1 MKIIT
6 LLPQMAADDVRTQ
19 QPTHKQVVTEG
30 KSTERR
36 KGCGGGAGAG
46 LCMQVKDGGGRRLII
61 DDCLIIWVMVHSA
74 MVAI

>member
-1 MKIIT
+1 MKIII
-6 LLPQMAADDVRTQ
+6 LWPRMAADDVRTQ

-36 KGCGGGAGAG
+36 KGCGGAGAG